1 MESVLNLGYLD
12 DLTLGGPAHFVAS
25 YVARIVQA
33 GGDMGLF
40 LNTSKCELITHEG
53 FVVTDNLLQSFPRT
67 AMGDVSLLG
76 APLFVGSILDKSWS
90 DRCDDPVS
98 YTHLTLPTIYS
109 V

>member
-53 FVVTDNLLQSFPRT
+53 FVVTDNLLVFSTHCHGRCLTAWSTTVCWLNPRQI
-67 AMGDVSLLG
+67 VVRSL
-76 APLFVGSILDKSWS
+76 
-90 DRCDDPVS
+90 
-98 YTHLTLPTIYS
+98 
-109 V
+109 